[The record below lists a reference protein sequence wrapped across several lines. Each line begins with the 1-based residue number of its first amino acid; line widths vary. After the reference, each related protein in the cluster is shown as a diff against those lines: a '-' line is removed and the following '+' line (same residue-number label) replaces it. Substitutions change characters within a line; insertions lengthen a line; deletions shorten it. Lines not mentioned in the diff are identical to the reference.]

1 MPITEE
7 IFVCVEIA
15 QRTTAQTVLC
25 NPLCLHFAGQKMLD
39 QYFCFNEDNM
49 LHIKNTKMC

>member
-25 NPLCLHFAGQKMLD
+25 NPFCLHFAGKKMLD